1 MDVIKPHTKTYFKG
15 GLRNIRRKELDA
27 IAKIGADKTRLALH
41 LTPPVGWLNDPNG
54 LCFSNGYYH
63 VFFQYSPEDVNGG
76 RKYWGHYRSADL
88 IDWEYLGVAIRPDT
102 EFDRDGVY
110 SGSAVAEDGA
120 ISIFYTGNVK
130 FEGDYDYINNGRGSY
145 TIYAVC
151 EDGVNVKDKTVALR
165 NSDYPPDLTCHVRD
179 PKVWKADGKYY
190 MVLGARTKSD
200 VGEVLVYES
209 EDKLSWRLIN
219 RLGSENRL
227 GYMWECPDLFEIGGL
242 TLLSVSPQG
251 VEADGY
257 DFNNIYQSGYMPI
270 SGDFRGEYSLGKFKE
285 WDRGFDFYAPQTF
298 EDGSGRRL
306 LIGWMGMTDCG
317 DEYTNPTEYGWQHA
331 LTIPREITVSD
342 GKVLQNPAREIE
354 TLRRERLSIR
364 PGAETE
370 LKPPYEVIAK
380 VSGKRFKAAVSKE
393 LILEYKDGV
402 FAMRFD
408 GDIGGGRS
416 SRSVKLD
423 RLDCVRIVADATALE
438 VYLNGGEE
446 VFTTRYYPNRDCIE
460 LFEGGADAYK
470 LRPINVDYNGAEILK
485 NKLYGEDEL

>member
-15 GLRNIRRKELDA
+15 GLRNIRQKELDA

-151 EDGVNVKDKTVALR
+151 EDGVNVKGKTVALR

-227 GYMWECPDLFEIGGL
+227 GYMWECPDLFEVGGL

-270 SGDFRGEYSLGKFKE
+270 NTVANISFSELTS
-285 WDRGFDFYAPQTF
+285 APMLT
-298 EDGSGRRL
+298 SATTCSISRL
-306 LIGWMGMTDCG
+306 LS
-317 DEYTNPTEYGWQHA
+317 
-331 LTIPREITVSD
+331 VS
-342 GKVLQNPAREIE
+342 
-354 TLRRERLSIR
+354 
-364 PGAETE
+364 
-370 LKPPYEVIAK
+370 
-380 VSGKRFKAAVSKE
+380 
-393 LILEYKDGV
+393 
-402 FAMRFD
+402 
-408 GDIGGGRS
+408 RS
-416 SRSVKLD
+416 SHPENMPSPNTAASRQLMIVISFFFIESTPIY
-423 RLDCVRIVADATALE
+423 RLIAIYIIIAYFAYNC
-438 VYLNGGEE
+438 
-446 VFTTRYYPNRDCIE
+446 NRF
-460 LFEGGADAYK
+460 L
-470 LRPINVDYNGAEILK
+470 
-485 NKLYGEDEL
+485 